1 MWVGGFPGGA
11 TMKLAG
17 IPDNEPARLTARRR
31 HQLRAAAARRRKHA
45 AALLAQLDGLWEW
58 DLATGEAFFAH
69 RFAELLGLAPRDLQ
83 AHESAFFSRLHPEDL
98 PRARAAVQAHLKLRT
113 PYDLELRLRTG
124 SGAYRWFRARGQ
136 AERGDRAEPS
146 HLVSTISDIS
156 DRKQLEQALRMRDHA
171 IQAVSQGILITD
183 ALAPDHPIVYVS
195 PAFERL
201 TGYCA
206 AELLGRNCRFLQG
219 KDTDPAAIAAIR
231 EAVLEERSCV
241 VELLNYR
248 KDQTPF
254 WNALTIAPLKDGDR
268 VTHFIGIQ
276 TDVTERRSLET
287 QFRQAQKM
295 EAIGRLAGGVAHD
308 FNNLLTI
315 INGYSDVLL
324 TEVDPTASQHGPL
337 LEIRAA
343 GQRAA
348 ALTAQLL
355 ALSRKTLVKP
365 KVLDLNAVIKTL
377 LQLLSRLLGEKI
389 QLKTTLQPGLGRVKV
404 DPGQLDQ
411 VIMNLALNARD
422 AMPGGGKLSIETRDL
437 ELHAKDVLGCPD
449 GRPGHYVR
457 LIVADTGCGMA
468 DEVKAKLFEPFFTT
482 KEQGKGTGLGLAT
495 VYGIIKQAGG
505 HVSVSSQVDCGSSF
519 SVLLPAVREDL
530 RRPDRPRLLP
540 LRRGSETIL
549 LIEDEP
555 GVRKL
560 ARTVLQSQGYKVL
573 EAQNGSEAL
582 LLGDRPDE
590 TLHMLLTDVVM
601 PGLSGPEVAAA
612 LRRLRPGL
620 KVLYMSGYTNDSA
633 LRDRVSQAASAFLPK
648 PFTPQELL
656 SKVRAVLDEPPS
668 RAG

>member
-1 MWVGGFPGGA
+1 
-11 TMKLAG
+11 MKLAG
-17 IPDNEPARLTARRR
+17 ISDNEPARLTARRR

-136 AERGDRAEPS
+136 AEWGDRAEPS
-146 HLVSTISDIS
+146 HLVNTISDIS

-219 KDTDPAAIAAIR
+219 KDTDPAAIAALR

-389 QLKTTLQPGLGRVKV
+389 QLRTTLQPGLGRIKV

-530 RRPDRPRLLP
+530 LRPDRPRLLP

-582 LLGDRPDE
+582 LLSDRPGE

-612 LRRLRPGL
+612 LRQQRPAL

-668 RAG
+668 HLTKP

>member
-1 MWVGGFPGGA
+1 MGRFPGGE
-11 TMKLAG
+11 TMKSAG
-17 IPDNEPARLTARRR
+17 IPDNEPARLAARCRR
-31 HQLRAAAARRRKHA
+31 QKRVAAQRRRKHA

-58 DLATGEAFFAH
+58 DLETGEAFFAP
-69 RFAELLGLAPRDLQ
+69 RFAELLGLAARELP

-98 PRARAAVQAHLKLRT
+98 PRARAAVQSHLKLRT

-124 SGAYRWFRARGQ
+124 SGEYRWFRARGQ
-136 AERGDRAEPS
+136 AEWGHGGKPS

-156 DRKQLEQALRMRDHA
+156 DRKQLEQALRLRDHA

-201 TGYCA
+201 TGYFT

-231 EAVLEERSCV
+231 EAIAEERSCT

-295 EAIGRLAGGVAHD
+295 EAIGRLAGGIAHD

-324 TEVDPTASQHGPL
+324 AGVDPAASEHGQL
-337 LEIRAA
+337 AEIRAA

-365 KVLDLNAVIKTL
+365 KVIDLNAVVGTL
-377 LQLLSRLLGEKI
+377 VQLLSRLLGEKI
-389 QLKTTLQPGLGRVKV
+389 LLKTTLQPGLGRIKV

-422 AMPGGGKLSIETRDL
+422 AMPRGGKLTIETRDL
-437 ELHAKDVLGCPD
+437 ELRAQDVLGYPD
-449 GRPGHYVR
+449 CRPGHYVR
-457 LIVADTGCGMA
+457 LTVADTGCGMA

-495 VYGIIKQAGG
+495 VYGIVKQAGG
-505 HVSVSSQVDCGSSF
+505 QVSVSSQVDCGTSF
-519 SVLLPAVREDL
+519 TVLLPAVREGLL
-530 RRPDRPRLLP
+530 RSARPRPLP

-560 ARTVLQSQGYKVL
+560 ARTVLESQGYKVL
-573 EAQNGSEAL
+573 EARNGAEAL
-582 LLGDRPDE
+582 LLSDQHGE
-590 TLHMLLTDVVM
+590 ALHLLLTDVVM
-601 PGLSGPEVAAA
+601 PGLSGREVVAE
-612 LRRLRPGL
+612 LRRQRPSL
-620 KVLYMSGYTNDSA
+620 KVLYMSGYTSDAA
-633 LRDRVSQAASAFLPK
+633 LRDRVSQSANAFLPK
-648 PFTPQELL
+648 PFTPQELA

-668 RAG
+668 PIS